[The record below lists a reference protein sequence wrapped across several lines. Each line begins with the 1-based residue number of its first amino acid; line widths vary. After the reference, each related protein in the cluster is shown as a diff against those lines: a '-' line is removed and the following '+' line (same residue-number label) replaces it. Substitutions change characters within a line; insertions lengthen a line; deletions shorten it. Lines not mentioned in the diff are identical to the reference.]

1 VTSTSTNPA
10 PPGWYPDPEGQRQW
24 RVWTGTEWS
33 TTTRPYGERRSE
45 PSAPSETV
53 SLIGSM
59 QRLVRYGIV
68 ITFAGLGLVV
78 SVLAHW
84 PGTAHPSPTWF
95 AVLASDVGVALL
107 MLGSLVFAFAAR
119 ALQGHWSV
127 ASWVPGVNILL
138 VNGLVLERLTQRWP
152 VQRVVS
158 ESVLMALF
166 VAQSHVY
173 PWLGIVPAVIA
184 LNHLGA
190 TSALVERLNTSRPAT
205 AATGS

>member
-1 VTSTSTNPA
+1 MTYDPTSPA
-10 PPGWYPDPEGQRQW
+10 PAGWYPDPEGQRQW

-33 TTTRPYGERRSE
+33 TTTRPYGERTSE
-45 PSAPSETV
+45 PDSARETV
-53 SLIGSM
+53 ILVGSM

-78 SVLAHW
+78 GVLAHW

-119 ALQGHWSV
+119 ALQGRWSV
-127 ASWVPGVNILL
+127 AAWVPGVNILL
-138 VNGLVLERLTQRWP
+138 VNGLVLERLTERWP

-166 VAQSHVY
+166 IAQSHAY

-190 TSALVERLNTSRPAT
+190 TSALVERLSTSRAT
-205 AATGS
+205 AAPSGS